1 MLCSIS
7 VPMASVEALQ
17 KCLRDKLET
26 MSGFG
31 DEKKQ
36 IAILKKFFAEFDT
49 DGSGALDTAEFQ
61 CEPSRLFTLNH
72 RTPP

>member
-1 MLCSIS
+1 MS
-7 VPMASVEALQ
+7 SVEALQ

-49 DGSGALDTAEFQ
+49 DGSGNVA
-61 CEPSRLFTLNH
+61 RLCAATTSFCPKN
-72 RTPP
+72 RRR

>member
-1 MLCSIS
+1 MS
-7 VPMASVEALQ
+7 SVEALQ

-36 IAILKKFFAEFDT
+36 IKILKKFFEEFDT
-49 DGSGALDTAEFQ
+49 DGSGCVARQLIN
-61 CEPSRLFTLNH
+61 PSHHYSSRCIAS
-72 RTPP
+72 

>member
-1 MLCSIS
+1 MVAGDRAVSWPWPYHNRANRAETMS
-7 VPMASVEALQ
+7 SVEALQ

-49 DGSGALDTAEFQ
+49 DGSGNVA
-61 CEPSRLFTLNH
+61 RKK
-72 RTPP
+72 